1 MMNLMDHLEYPDQ
14 YIFLAHQDLFVDL
27 DCYEV
32 DLIKLEHVLAANCI
46 CILKKKGI
54 KFRLIAC

>member
-1 MMNLMDHLEYPDQ
+1 MMDLMDHLEHPDQ

-46 CILKKKGI
+46 YVY
-54 KFRLIAC
+54 